1 MASLTKIYVYLSSNH
16 IIAPEHLTI
25 DLGIPEHIRKVQIT
39 FPTANELDFELQ
51 LSYDL
56 NDEDSWTT
64 IDTASSISDTSIT
77 LSNVPDDAVGR
88 YLRLY
93 FTGGYSLEGGYP
105 PGKYYSVSNVKVW
118 RVPRVSSTNPTNTY
132 CESNALKSTR

>member
-1 MASLTKIYVYLSSNH
+1 MACIFLSPQNN
-16 IIAPEHLTI
+16 ITAPEYLTI

-56 NDEDSWTT
+56 NDDESWTT
-64 IDTASSISDTSIT
+64 IDTASAISDTSIT
-77 LSNVPDDAVGR
+77 FNNGPYDLAGR

-93 FTGGYSLEGGYP
+93 FTGGYSLQGGYP
-105 PGKYYSVSNVKVW
+105 PGKYFSVSNVKVW
-118 RVPRVSSTNPTNTY
+118 REPRVIGNTPTGTP
-132 CESNALKSTR
+132 CETNALKSTR